1 MIKRIVAATSAILGL
16 LFVIGC
22 GVDQAHSND
31 HDDIRTMNSE
41 PPAITGS
48 AMSPAFTAGDLYQLA
63 DLVVQGSPTT
73 YRVIQRK
80 PASSEGYPEHLKE
93 LHADWVD
100 NIRLISFRVDEYI
113 KGKSSDVIEIVS
125 EIDHDETMLEDD
137 TMYILYL
144 REPLNKEYWEN
155 SYRTIWDQG
164 VWQVEEVQG
173 VDVARQA
180 LSVDGDSMTVQELV
194 NSRTGSPLSDM
205 LKKWDEEDRKA
216 AK

>member
-1 MIKRIVAATSAILGL
+1 MIRRIATISAILGL
-16 LFVIGC
+16 LFAIGC

-31 HDDIRTMNSE
+31 HNDIRTINSA
-41 PPAITGS
+41 PTTITVSG
-48 AMSPAFTAGDLYQLA
+48 MSPAFTVGEMYQLA
-63 DLVVQGSPTT
+63 DLIVQGSPTT
-73 YRVIQRK
+73 SRVIQRK

-113 KGKSSDVIEIVS
+113 KGESSDVIEIVS
-125 EIDHDETMLEDD
+125 EIDHDKSMLEDD
-137 TMYILYL
+137 ATYILYL

-164 VWQVEEVQG
+164 VWQVEEVEG

-216 AK
+216 AE